1 MVVLQWFM
9 VSVTYHAHHRLHEG
23 FSRAEIPVFEPGHEI
38 GIKVSFLVKHVYN
51 FVACSGN
58 SRNVDYI
65 KRLEDLIHT
74 LLIFIHRSD
83 SPHIVVI
90 ARDTIF
96 SWEGCK

>member
-23 FSRAEIPVFEPGHEI
+23 FSRAEIPVFESGHEI

-51 FVACSGN
+51 FVARAGN
-58 SRNVDYI
+58 SCDVDHI
-65 KRLEDLIHT
+65 ERLEYLIHT
-74 LLIFIHRSD
+74 FLVLIHRSD

-96 SWEGCK
+96 SWEGSE